1 MSGYFALGYELC
13 TEYTY
18 PESENLTAG
27 ILNIA
32 NCVYGIIFVIILG
45 ILLKEYGDIPVHV
58 ILSSIVLLGFI
69 LTVLTEDK
77 QRRQD
82 AKKKAQIEGIV
93 RHEND
98 NIDNV
103 PETDQLTYNT
113 N

>member
-18 PESENLTAG
+18 PESESITAG
-27 ILNIA
+27 ILNIS
-32 NCVYGIIFVIILG
+32 NNIYGMILVIILG
-45 ILLKEYGDIPVHV
+45 ILLKEYGDIPVHM

-69 LTVLTEDK
+69 LTVLTEDE

-93 RHEND
+93 RLEND
-98 NIDNV
+98 NIDTV
-103 PETDQLTYNT
+103 PETDKLTYNT